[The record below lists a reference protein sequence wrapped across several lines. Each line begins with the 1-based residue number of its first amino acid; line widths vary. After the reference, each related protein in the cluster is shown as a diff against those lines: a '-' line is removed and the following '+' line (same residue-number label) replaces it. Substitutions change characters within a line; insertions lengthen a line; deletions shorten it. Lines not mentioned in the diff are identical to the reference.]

1 MNERYGISPLDQQ
14 HLLFDADDTL
24 WENNVHFER
33 AFDAFVAY
41 LNHESLSVAEI
52 RAILDD
58 IERATLISHGYGA
71 RGFAHTLRETY
82 RHITG
87 TQDEAQLATVE
98 ALGLRLLDLEIE
110 LIADVR
116 RTLEA
121 LRPHHDL
128 FLVTKGHLD
137 EQRRKI
143 ERSGVADLFDAT
155 IVTEEKRVDT
165 YRETVAT
172 LDLEPARTWMI
183 GNSPK
188 SDILPA
194 MEAGINAIFIPHEM
208 TWHMEHVEFAH
219 NPAWSGRLVEL
230 GGFTELTSLF
240 RHRDA
245 MGEARERR
253 PAT

>member
-1 MNERYGISPLDQQ
+1 MLNTNAPLDQQ

-41 LNHESLSVAEI
+41 LNHESLSVTEI
-52 RAILDD
+52 RAMLDE
-58 IERATLISHGYGA
+58 IERATLVSHGYGA
-71 RGFAHTLRETY
+71 RGFAHTLRETFH
-82 RHITG
+82 HITG
-87 TQDEAQLATVE
+87 SRDEAQLAAVE
-98 ALGLRLLDLEIE
+98 ALGLRILDLEIE
-110 LIADVR
+110 LITDVR

-128 FLVTKGHLD
+128 FLVTKGHVE

-143 ERSGVADLFDAT
+143 ERSGIADLFDAT

-165 YRETVAT
+165 YRETVT
-172 LDLEPARTWMI
+172 VLDLQPARTWMI

-194 MEAGINAIFIPHEM
+194 LEAGINAIFIPHEM
-208 TWHMEHVEFAH
+208 TWHMEHVEIAH
-219 NPAWSGRLVEL
+219 DPAWPGQLIEITR
-230 GGFTELTSLF
+230 FTDLTTLF
-240 RHRDA
+240 FHR
-245 MGEARERR
+245 AR
-253 PAT
+253 